1 MPSVFALT
9 NFSKNLLLD
18 HLLRTAS
25 WSKPSALWWALFT
38 TAPDETA
45 ASGIEVAIAGGYG
58 RVQLSPSDANYTAT
72 QGGNTGASS
81 GSSGL
86 SSNSLVI
93 QYAAPATNWGNA
105 VAIAAMTAST
115 AGSMYAW
122 APLQP
127 AFQINAGDI
136 APAVPIGSLI
146 FQIP

>member
-1 MPSVFALT
+1 MSSVFALT
-9 NFSKNLLLD
+9 NFTKNLLID

-25 WSKPSALWWALFT
+25 WAKPSALWWALFT
-38 TAPDETA
+38 TAPDETTG
-45 ASGIEVAIAGGYG
+45 SGVEVVVAGGYG

-81 GSSGL
+81 GTSGL

-93 QYAAPATNWGNA
+93 QYAAPTTNWGNA
-105 VAIAAMTAST
+105 VAIAAMSAST
-115 AGSMYAW
+115 AGNMYAW

-127 AFQINAGDI
+127 TFQINAGDL

-146 FQIP
+146 FVIP